1 MNEELMQELALELR
15 RKLFDDMEKFW
26 NEHHKLMNMT
36 EIFFINTAVMS
47 SLVSQI
53 TYYLFKKDI
62 GLQNQYEY
70 IDQIA
75 NVAKSMLKDGAWH
88 TEIGGVQ

>member
-15 RKLFDDMEKFW
+15 RKLFDHMKEFW
-26 NEHHKLMNMT
+26 NEHHELMNMP

-53 TYYLFKKDI
+53 TYFLFKKDI

-75 NVAKSMLKDGAWH
+75 NVAKSMLKDGEWH
-88 TEIGGVQ
+88 IKVGGVQ